1 MINKNE
7 KKHIRIEG
15 AVKPIMSPYLYTE
28 DELKKEGG
36 NKYGNIQHT
45 RNNSRIPR

>member
-1 MINKNE
+1 MSKQKDKYIK
-7 KKHIRIEG
+7 IEG
-15 AVKPIMSPYLYTE
+15 AIKPVTSPYLYTE